1 MPYMLCN
8 EGPSILACAPDLR
21 AMSGVTHAFGGV
33 LQVTLDFGL
42 SQQVYA
48 KAKVKDVTSVG
59 LWLGADVMLDYSL
72 EEAKQLLVNS
82 SPHTFCPASCECA
95 DTFEPFWYSSH
106 DS

>member
-1 MPYMLCN
+1 MIMHLMPGSVDAYACIVGRCKVQALVCSVRKVQATLLASKICVLCLESLN
-8 EGPSILACAPDLR
+8 P
-21 AMSGVTHAFGGV
+21 FGGV

-59 LWLGADVMLDYSL
+59 LWLGADVMLDYPL

-82 SPHTFCPASCECA
+82 
-95 DTFEPFWYSSH
+95 
-106 DS
+106 

>member
-1 MPYMLCN
+1 MHILSGSPVFIRLYRCMLSSAGSHMLCK
-8 EGPSILACAPDLR
+8 EDPSILDCVSDLR
-21 AMSGVTHAFGGV
+21 AVSGVTHTSGSV

-59 LWLGADVMLDYSL
+59 LWLGADVMLDYPL

-82 SPHTFCPASCECA
+82 
-95 DTFEPFWYSSH
+95 
-106 DS
+106 